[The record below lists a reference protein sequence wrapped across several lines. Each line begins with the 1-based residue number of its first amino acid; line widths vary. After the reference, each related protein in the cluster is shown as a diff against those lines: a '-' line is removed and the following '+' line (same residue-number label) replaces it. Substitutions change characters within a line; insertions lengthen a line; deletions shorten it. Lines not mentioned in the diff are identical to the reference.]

1 MAKKR
6 GGLAGLYD
14 RNKGIIQTAA
24 PIAAGMFGGPLA
36 GAAVGAAIRGL
47 DREGKSGIGFDAK
60 QGLAGGVSGYGG
72 GSMGAGLKNMF
83 TGQLAKRAALK
94 GAGKALEATKGVADI
109 AIPNVPAGM
118 GAAASAAPSAAGG
131 GFNAAQYMADDL
143 VSQVPSKAMTLGKGV
158 STTNPGAKG
167 GAGLA
172 GKIPAA
178 LKTKE
183 GLAFAGNALQTGAGI
198 LGSQAQA
205 AQQER
210 EYEDQQ
216 RQLQARAE
224 MLAMFA
230 PQMAGNLGMQF
241 GGAGAPTA
249 SFQQYANSAAD
260 LGTNDP
266 RVMRE
271 ERGEP
276 IVYDGRIIGY
286 NRRAPVGNT
295 RTSGMTGSEY
305 MDSYG
310 GTPQAQRISA
320 DAAAAG
326 RDYMATGF
334 GGSDRAKQ
342 LAAEAAARGRNYTYG
357 RR

>member
-72 GSMGAGLKNMF
+72 GSMGAGLKKMF

-118 GAAASAAPSAAGG
+118 GAASMSAAPSAAGG

-158 STTNPGAKG
+158 STTTPAAKG

-183 GLAFAGNALQTGAGI
+183 GLAFAGNAFQTGAGI

-271 ERGEP
+271 ENMQTDPKYFGSRGP
-276 IVYDGRIIGY
+276 VYGNPRTNFTTGP
-286 NRRAPVGNT
+286 NRRTFMNN
-295 RTSGMTGSEY
+295 
-305 MDSYG
+305 
-310 GTPQAQRISA
+310 PQ
-320 DAAAAG
+320 
-326 RDYMATGF
+326 Y
-334 GGSDRAKQ
+334 
-342 LAAEAAARGRNYTYG
+342 
-357 RR
+357 